1 MARPLN
7 REKGKTRTLVLHS
20 ATKLFI
26 EKGYTNTRIKDIAD
40 DAGVGYNEIFR
51 MFVDKDN
58 LLSHLVNLVIEHQF
72 EKSVEYLKEQSE
84 DKLLLYIFE
93 CVLQLYICEIND
105 NIREMYA
112 VSYSMPSTSHKIY
125 DYITEKLEN
134 VFHKYLPEYETKDF
148 YELEIAAAGIMRG
161 FIINPCNMYFTID
174 RKVNRFIKTLL
185 KIFEVPKEEVEDV
198 IKKIEKFNMKEYS
211 KEVVDTLYEY
221 ISNRT

>member
-26 EKGYTNTRIKDIAD
+26 EKGYTNTRIKDIAED
-40 DAGVGYNEIFR
+40 SGVGYNEIFR

-72 EKSVEYLKEQSE
+72 EKSVEFLKEQSE

-105 NIREMYA
+105 NIREMYT
-112 VSYSMPSTSHKIY
+112 VSYSMPSISHKIY

-198 IKKIEKFNMKEYS
+198 IKKIEKFNIKEYS
-211 KEVVDTLYEY
+211 KEVVDTLY
-221 ISNRT
+221 

>member
-26 EKGYTNTRIKDIAD
+26 EKGYTNTRIKDIAED
-40 DAGVGYNEIFR
+40 SGVGYNEIFR

-72 EKSVEYLKEQSE
+72 EKSVEFLKEQSE

-105 NIREMYA
+105 NIREMYT

-198 IKKIEKFNMKEYS
+198 IKKIEKFNIKEYS
-211 KEVVDTLYEY
+211 KEVVDTLY
-221 ISNRT
+221 

>member
-40 DAGVGYNEIFR
+40 DSGVGYNEIFR

-72 EKSVEYLKEQSE
+72 EKSIEYLKEQSE

-185 KIFEVPKEEVEDV
+185 KIFEVPKEEIEDV

>member
-40 DAGVGYNEIFR
+40 DSGVGYNEIFR

-72 EKSVEYLKEQSE
+72 EKSVEYLKDQSE

>member
-26 EKGYTNTRIKDIAD
+26 EKGYTNTRIKDIAED
-40 DAGVGYNEIFR
+40 SGVGYNEIFR

>member
-26 EKGYTNTRIKDIAD
+26 EKGYTNTRIKDIAED
-40 DAGVGYNEIFR
+40 SGVGYNEIFR

-72 EKSVEYLKEQSE
+72 EKSIEYLKEQSE

>member
-26 EKGYTNTRIKDIAD
+26 EKGYTNTRIKDIAED
-40 DAGVGYNEIFR
+40 SGVGYNEIFR

-72 EKSVEYLKEQSE
+72 EKSIEYLKEQSE

-185 KIFEVPKEEVEDV
+185 KIFEVPKEEIEDV

>member
-40 DAGVGYNEIFR
+40 DSGVGYNEIFR

-72 EKSVEYLKEQSE
+72 EKSIEYLKEQSE

-185 KIFEVPKEEVEDV
+185 KIFEVPKEEVEDI